1 MGCLFSLFKV
11 KNLQETQ
18 ELTLNYESDTDYYDE
33 LNRPNSFTDNIFKRY
48 YYQFCD

>member
-11 KNLQETQ
+11 KNLHETQ
-18 ELTLNYESDTDYYDE
+18 QLTLDYESDTDHYDE
-33 LNRPNSFTDNIFKRY
+33 LNRPVFFTENLLKRY